1 MSFAIAAVAVAAVGA
16 GMAAYSA
23 SEQAGAQ
30 KKAGTQAA
38 KDGGI
43 QQARDEY
50 EAKRIIEQSQEEA
63 RKVREQAIYA
73 RGTQV
78 ATAASAGAL
87 VGDGSVQAMADEVTR
102 LAEQDAVA
110 ILFSGADGFITKME
124 DGRLA
129 AEHGKVLQKQANA
142 AAKATLISGYGN
154 AALSL
159 ASSGVGAASKYGSS
173 SNIGKVD
180 QFGANANGRIV
191 RSVS

>member
-1 MSFAIAAVAVAAVGA
+1 MFGISATAIAATVAVAGA
-16 GMAAYSA
+16 AASAGLSAYNA
-23 SEQAGAQ
+23 SEQASAQ
-30 KKAGTQAA
+30 KKAGNQAA
-38 KDGGI
+38 RDGGI

-50 EAKRIIEQSQEEA
+50 EAKRIIEQAQEEA

-129 AEHGKVLQKQANA
+129 AEHGKVLQKQASS

-154 AALSL
+154 AAVSL
-159 ASSGVGAASKYGSS
+159 AGAAAGAYKQWGTGPSTG
-173 SNIGKVD
+173 GK
-180 QFGANANGRIV
+180 
-191 RSVS
+191 